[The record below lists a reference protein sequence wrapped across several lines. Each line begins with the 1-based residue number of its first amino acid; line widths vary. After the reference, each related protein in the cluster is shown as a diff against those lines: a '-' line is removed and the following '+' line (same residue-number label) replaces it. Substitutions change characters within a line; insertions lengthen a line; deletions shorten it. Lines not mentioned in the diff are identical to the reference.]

1 MRKMLRRL
9 LGKSEDAG
17 LDVAQED
24 WAPIP
29 ASGTGSG
36 TDWGAWL
43 QQADALPAA
52 RPATPPAPRATPVR
66 LDLASAETQPVLGR
80 ARIRTPM
87 PERRWREVLSD
98 LAEHLSDEELRI
110 IRKQLG
116 E

>member
-9 LGKSEDAG
+9 LGKSEDVQP
-17 LDVAQED
+17 DVARED
-24 WAPIP
+24 WTPIP
-29 ASGTGSG
+29 PSETGSG
-36 TDWGAWL
+36 PDWSVWL
-43 QQADALPAA
+43 QQADAPAAA
-52 RPATPPAPRATPVR
+52 RPKAPEAPRATPVH

>member
-9 LGKSEDAG
+9 LGKGEDPSLELAR
-17 LDVAQED
+17 ED
-24 WAPIP
+24 WTPVP
-29 ASGTGSG
+29 PSETGSAP
-36 TDWGAWL
+36 DWSEWL
-43 QQADALPAA
+43 QQRDPPLQPRGAA
-52 RPATPPAPRATPVR
+52 PPPAPIR
-66 LDLASAETQPVLGR
+66 LELASTSPAALGR